1 MAYTINELIY
11 NIKNQLKI
19 ARPDD
24 IVLSDRQVEFM
35 CNYIREKLIVQ
46 QLQKGRSISSNIKQ
60 DLGQVEVIKIDEANS
75 GELLSGKPI
84 FRTIDKVPQPI
95 ELDQMDLFTYIG
107 GLDKH
112 SAFSYK
118 TKAAVRWNK
127 YTKYASKTP
136 LSYYSDGYIFV
147 TNCPNP
153 LLEYINI
160 EGVFANPREVK
171 DFKSPEGKACYNPDT
186 DSYPISG
193 RMIDMMNKLIKE
205 GELNMFMQ
213 LQEDTTNNADSKT

>member
-35 CNYIREKLIVQ
+35 INYIREKLIVQ

-60 DLGQVEVIKIDEANS
+60 DLGQVQVISVDKASD
-75 GELLSGKPI
+75 GELLSYNRI
-84 FRTIDKVPQPI
+84 FRTLNKVPQPI

-127 YTKYASKTP
+127 HTKYASKTP
-136 LSYYSDGYIFV
+136 LAYYSDGYIFI
-147 TNCPNP
+147 TNCANP

-160 EGVFANPREVK
+160 EGVFANPRKVK
-171 DFKSPEGKACYNPDT
+171 DFKDTDGKTCYNPDK